1 MSEEKPPE
9 ILAGLP
15 RTRPHRRSEKRG
27 AARTSNGRSANKS
40 AAKRS
45 GARGRGRSE
54 PLRQP
59 NQPAGTPPKAASRR
73 PAPPSGPQIVSTVV
87 QAAAELVEIGLG
99 AGVRTVK
106 DTLRRL
112 PRP

>member
-15 RTRPHRRSEKRG
+15 RTRPHRRSDKRG
-27 AARTSNGRSANKS
+27 ASRTSSGRSNTKS
-40 AAKRS
+40 AARPP
-45 GARGRGRSE
+45 GARGRGRTE

-59 NQPAGTPPKAASRR
+59 NQPAGTPAKPASRR
-73 PAPPSGPQIVSTVV
+73 PSPPSGPQIVSTVV
-87 QAAAELVEIGLG
+87 QAAAELVEIGVT

-106 DTLRRL
+106 DALRRL